1 MGPPASSSA
10 KTMPARGSVGSAFVA
25 STKATEDLKA
35 KIAGLEMQLAEK
47 VKEREQR
54 TVEAQKEREMMVKR
68 YVSVRIPSSP
78 LAMMT
83 RLRL

>member
-1 MGPPASSSA
+1 
-10 KTMPARGSVGSAFVA
+10 MPARGSVGSAFVA

-35 KIAGLEMQLAEK
+35 KIAGLETQLAEK
-47 VKEREQR
+47 VKEQEER

-68 YVSVRIPSSP
+68 YGFVRILSSP
-78 LAMMT
+78 SAMVT